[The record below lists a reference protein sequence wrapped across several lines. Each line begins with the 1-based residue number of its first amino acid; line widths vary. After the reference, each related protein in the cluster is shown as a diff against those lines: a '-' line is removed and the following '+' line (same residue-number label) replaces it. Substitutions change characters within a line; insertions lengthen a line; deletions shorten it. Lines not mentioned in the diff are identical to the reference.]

1 MFNSLSVRQ
10 LAAHSSKRKLS
21 FKNVSNVVIQLLH
34 TIKYS
39 VDVPF
44 ANMAMLGNNSNAN
57 LSSLNSAQNN
67 NNNSV
72 QDNIF
77 NRKVCIYFFFIY
89 LLYILMNVYN
99 FL

>member
-57 LSSLNSAQNN
+57 LTSLNNAQN
-67 NNNSV
+67 V

-77 NRKVCIYFFFIY
+77 NRKVNNKFFF
-89 LLYILMNVYN
+89 VY
-99 FL
+99 FVF